1 MSVESS
7 KDSSRGA
14 AFPIVLLA
22 AIATLILATVAGAV
36 DLRFQPSI
44 LGQVRRSPWSSQ
56 TETPTEIYGDL
67 GLSSLPLGSTFD
79 TYFRL
84 EEDFS
89 DLSSETDFFTG
100 VLRVPALPQRLELQ
114 LGRQIV
120 AESPVGLWDA
130 DSGQVRLAIPN
141 SPLSLTVFGGAP
153 RYWEPTIGPPDYSEN
168 EQIFG
173 GSLRLAKFRGGS
185 MSMGFLQQVRA
196 GRELMQQVTLS
207 GTRSFANLP
216 GLPNFYGNFA
226 FDADHQNVDQA
237 RAGFQG
243 FVWSPR
249 LLANFESGYYK
260 PQDMG
265 SHVVANL
272 DRREDPIF
280 QLFSVSDLLQ
290 FRGGTRYTVTP
301 TVSTYADLSYQRYQQ
316 TPSWRDNRYAPTGLA
331 NGYVWSAG
339 ALWLPGGDGLEMVRG
354 EYYGIDGVGGSV
366 NGGRVTYENRVYE
379 NIVFRANLDVGWYEK
394 STNQDGVGIAS
405 LIGLGYMFLPGLVG
419 EVDFEANSNQFMPQD
434 FRFGFILTY
443 AADYAIERGGSQR
456 TGTGNEGR
464 PWPWAPTQFGPA
476 SWGAQPAAWSANPGL
491 PSGGGWAPSSFATA
505 DAAREAARKKDADA
519 ARNTAETAHPAAT
532 TKTVAK

>member
-280 QLFSVSDLLQ
+280 QLFSV
-290 FRGGTRYTVTP
+290 V
-301 TVSTYADLSYQRYQQ
+301 
-316 TPSWRDNRYAPTGLA
+316 
-331 NGYVWSAG
+331 
-339 ALWLPGGDGLEMVRG
+339 
-354 EYYGIDGVGGSV
+354 
-366 NGGRVTYENRVYE
+366 
-379 NIVFRANLDVGWYEK
+379 DVP
-394 STNQDGVGIAS
+394 
-405 LIGLGYMFLPGLVG
+405 L
-419 EVDFEANSNQFMPQD
+419 
-434 FRFGFILTY
+434 
-443 AADYAIERGGSQR
+443 
-456 TGTGNEGR
+456 
-464 PWPWAPTQFGPA
+464 
-476 SWGAQPAAWSANPGL
+476 
-491 PSGGGWAPSSFATA
+491 
-505 DAAREAARKKDADA
+505 
-519 ARNTAETAHPAAT
+519 
-532 TKTVAK
+532 